1 MSNPL
6 YDNLF
11 GKYIGAKTSFIETSD
26 GRIITHGGFVAM
38 AARLANVFKSMGLK
52 KGDRLAIQVEK
63 SVTALCIYAACVQ
76 SGIVFLPLN
85 TGYTANEIEYFIKD
99 SGSKLLV
106 CDDEKLSEIS
116 LKLQDIEIEL
126 LTLNEDE
133 TGTIVELAK
142 KQKNIFETVKVNE
155 NDLAAFLYTSG
166 TTGRSKGAMLTQ
178 DNLLSNAKTLV
189 DYWQFN
195 NKDTLLHALP
205 IFHTHGLFVAIN
217 VCLISGSK
225 IILVP
230 RFNLDELIYNIP
242 KATVLMGVPTFYT
255 RLLSND
261 SI

>member
-126 LTLNEDE
+126 LTLNENE
-133 TGTIVELAK
+133 TGSIVELAK
-142 KQKNIFETVKVNE
+142 EQKIYFKQ
-155 NDLAAFLYTSG
+155 
-166 TTGRSKGAMLTQ
+166 SKQM
-178 DNLLSNAKTLV
+178 KM
-189 DYWQFN
+189 
-195 NKDTLLHALP
+195 
-205 IFHTHGLFVAIN
+205 I
-217 VCLISGSK
+217 
-225 IILVP
+225 
-230 RFNLDELIYNIP
+230 
-242 KATVLMGVPTFYT
+242 
-255 RLLSND
+255 
-261 SI
+261 